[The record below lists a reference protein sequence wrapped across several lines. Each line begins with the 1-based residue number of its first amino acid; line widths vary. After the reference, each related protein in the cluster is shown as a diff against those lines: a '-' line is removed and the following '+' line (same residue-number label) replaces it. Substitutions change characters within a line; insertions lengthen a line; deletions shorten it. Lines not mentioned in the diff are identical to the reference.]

1 MRPDVVAM
9 YSVAAGERPVGLA
22 SHLTPVQLCHVVQ
35 CTQLCALLEWLLNT
49 SHACGLMLR
58 AAEHASL
65 TAASS
70 HEENYETGC
79 CACTHALEHLAQ
91 EESERTLMLEA
102 QREDYG
108 RSQAERDLEWE
119 HNQVFEFAQKL
130 QDFAADDADAYK
142 VCYENRISPG
152 LA

>member
-1 MRPDVVAM
+1 M
-9 YSVAAGERPVGLA
+9 
-22 SHLTPVQLCHVVQ
+22 LC
-35 CTQLCALLEWLLNT
+35 
-49 SHACGLMLR
+49 

-65 TAASS
+65 PAASS
-70 HEENYETGC
+70 HEVNYETGC
-79 CACTHALEHLAQ
+79 CACTHAWEHLAQ
-91 EESERTLMLEA
+91 EESERTLILEA